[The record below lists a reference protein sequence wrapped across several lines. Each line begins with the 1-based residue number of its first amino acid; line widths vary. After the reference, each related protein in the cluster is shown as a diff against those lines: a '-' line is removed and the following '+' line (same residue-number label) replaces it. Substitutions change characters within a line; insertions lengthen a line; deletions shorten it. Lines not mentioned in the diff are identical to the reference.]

1 MEGFESYTDALAS
14 ARPVPGGGS
23 AATIVGALA
32 AALVAMVAR
41 ITAANPRHAP
51 VAERAREV
59 VERADSLRAQLGA
72 NRLADELAYGA
83 VVDAQK
89 LPKATDNERR
99 ERTSRLQVAFAGA
112 AAAPLR
118 TAELA
123 RELLSLAAE
132 AGALGNEHLASDVDC
147 ASEFARAALRA
158 AALNVRANHPYLHDR
173 ALVERNDAALER
185 LLAGL

>member
-1 MEGFESYTDALAS
+1 MEGFESYLDALAS

-23 AATIVGALA
+23 AATIVGALG
-32 AALVAMVAR
+32 AALVAMAAR
-41 ITAANPRHAP
+41 ITCANPRYAP
-51 VAERAREV
+51 VAEHAREIV
-59 VERADSLRAQLGA
+59 DRAETLRAELSA
-72 NRLADELAYGA
+72 NRLVDELAFGA

-89 LPKATDNERR
+89 LPKATEDQRS
-99 ERTSRLQVAFAGA
+99 ERTSRLQVAFARA

-123 RELLSLAAE
+123 RDVLELAAE
-132 AGALGNEHLASDVDC
+132 AGTLGNEHLASDVDC

-173 ALVERNDAALER
+173 ALVERNEAALER
-185 LLAGL
+185 LLRS